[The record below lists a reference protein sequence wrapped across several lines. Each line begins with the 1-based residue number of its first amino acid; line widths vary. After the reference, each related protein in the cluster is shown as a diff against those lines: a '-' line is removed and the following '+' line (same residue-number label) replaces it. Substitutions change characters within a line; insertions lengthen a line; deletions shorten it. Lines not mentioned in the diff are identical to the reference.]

1 MSLLVFWS
9 TLNVAAFQF
18 ARKPAPLSALLICL
32 YQSKD
37 YQEAQQ
43 IQSPIPKGQKLPQRA
58 IPRWGSLYG
67 WEAWLKRVKTLRR
80 DNRANLITG
89 QARLHD

>member
-1 MSLLVFWS
+1 MGALIFF
-9 TLNVAAFQF
+9 N
-18 ARKPAPLSALLICL
+18 LSRAH
-32 YQSKD
+32 
-37 YQEAQQ
+37 QEAQQ
-43 IQSPIPKGQKLPQRA
+43 IESPIPKGQKLPQRA

-67 WEAWLKRVKTLRR
+67 WEAWLKRLKTLRR